1 MKRSKIDDLQ
11 DGDVL
16 AQDILVNN
24 YQILLASGTVLK
36 KEYIEKLKE
45 LGINEVSIREN
56 TELNEEQI
64 SILREE
70 IEQTFFRKVKEVLEN
85 HMYQHSTELSELS
98 RTADVIITEI
108 LEDDRVIEKV
118 YDIKERSADMYEH
131 SISLCTL
138 ATIMALK
145 YQCDKSTTHDIGVA
159 CLLHDL
165 GLRYLT
171 ISYQNQNFADLSEF
185 DYTEYKKH
193 PVYAY
198 TSLRN
203 ESWISDRC
211 KNMIL
216 MHHEHLDGSGYPLHA
231 TNIPREVQMIAVC
244 DIFDEMICGIGCVR
258 QKVYEAIEFL
268 KNSAGRYFDKGIVE
282 TFIHFVA
289 VYPVGTKVL
298 TNEGETGVVI
308 RQNRAFPDRPVIRI
322 MKDKNGQNV
331 KETILKDLTKELTVF
346 VDSVIDQ

>member
-1 MKRSKIDDLQ
+1 MKISKINELRE
-11 DGDVL
+11 GDVL
-16 AQDILVNN
+16 AQDVMVND
-24 YQILLASGTVLK
+24 YQILLGSGTVLK
-36 KEYIEKLKE
+36 KEYIEKLQE
-45 LGINEVSIREN
+45 LGVREVHIQEPVVPD
-56 TELNEEQI
+56 EEQI

-70 IEQTFFRKVKEVLEN
+70 IEQTFFHKVKEVLEN
-85 HMYQHSTELSELS
+85 HMYQHSEELSELS

-145 YQCDKSTTHDIGVA
+145 YQYDRSLTHDIGVA

-171 ISYQNQNFADLSEF
+171 IDYQNQNVTELSEF
-185 DYTEYKKH
+185 DYMEYKKH

-203 ESWISDRC
+203 ESWISDRS
-211 KNMIL
+211 KNIIL
-216 MHHEHLDGSGYPLHA
+216 MHHERLDGSGYPLHA
-231 TNIPREVQMIAVC
+231 TTVPREVQIVAVC
-244 DIFDEMICGIGCVR
+244 DIFDELICGIGCVR
-258 QKVYEAIEFL
+258 AKVYEAIELL
-268 KNSAGRYFDKGIVE
+268 KNCAGIYFDKDIVD

-289 VYPVGTKVL
+289 AYPVGTKVR

-308 RQNRAFPDRPVIRI
+308 RQNSEFPDRPVIRI
-322 MKDKNGQNV
+322 MEDQYGKTV
-331 KETILKDLTKELTVF
+331 KERKIKDLVHELTVF
-346 VDSVIDQ
+346 VESVIDE